1 MKDHHEPSHPCCE
14 GHKDSRR
21 EPSRSLYFC
30 PMCPEVNSDRPG
42 VCPRCGMALERN
54 PLLGGDELPAD
65 PELLDFQLRLWVSV
79 VFTLPVF
86 ILAMAPMV
94 SHFLAWMSE
103 PVAQWSQFLLS
114 LPVVLWC
121 GFPIWTRGWL
131 SIRSGQL
138 NMFTLVALGV
148 GTAFL
153 WSMATLLFP
162 HVLTSGHEH
171 ANGLYFESAAVITT
185 LVLLGQ
191 VMELQARRRTGLA
204 IQSLLALAPKTARRI
219 DEHGETD
226 VPLDTIQVGNHIRMR
241 PGEKIPV
248 DGEVIEG
255 RTLVDE
261 SMLTGE
267 PLPVEKIQGSQ
278 VSAGTLNSTGGIVIH
293 ASRVG
298 NETLLAKIIDLVAR
312 AQRSRAPVQALADK
326 VSSWFVP
333 AVLLASACTFGGW
346 MIFGPEPR
354 LDFAVMNAV
363 AVLIIAC
370 PCALGLA
377 TPMSIM
383 VGIGH
388 GATMGVLV
396 RDAQFLEKLS
406 RLDLLALDK
415 TGTLTEG
422 KPSVTGISSMAGFED
437 ATLLR
442 FAASVEVGSEHPLGM
457 ALVAEAKNRNL
468 PLLPLSEF
476 HSQTSAG
483 VSARIDG
490 HFVAVGKL
498 AFLKNLGLS
507 RADGLQAAA
516 QTFED
521 RGETT
526 LFISIDN
533 EPAGVIAVGDRL
545 KSSTRLALEGLRIL
559 GIPVLMMTGDSTR
572 AAEFTARN
580 LGITDF
586 RAEVTPEQKHA
597 IVKEYQSTGC
607 IVGMAGDGI
616 NDAPALAV
624 ADVGIAMGS
633 GTDIAMESAGVTLL
647 HGDLQGIVRA
657 IHLSR
662 AVMGNIRQNLF
673 FAFIYNA
680 LGIPLAAGILY
691 PVCGLLLNPMLAG
704 AAMSLSSVSVILNAL
719 RLRKA
724 RIG

>member
-1 MKDHHEPSHPCCE
+1 
-14 GHKDSRR
+14 
-21 EPSRSLYFC
+21 
-30 PMCPEVNSDRPG
+30 
-42 VCPRCGMALERN
+42 
-54 PLLGGDELPAD
+54 
-65 PELLDFQLRLWVSV
+65 
-79 VFTLPVF
+79 
-86 ILAMAPMV
+86 
-94 SHFLAWMSE
+94 
-103 PVAQWSQFLLS
+103 
-114 LPVVLWC
+114 
-121 GFPIWTRGWL
+121 
-131 SIRSGQL
+131 
-138 NMFTLVALGV
+138 
-148 GTAFL
+148 
-153 WSMATLLFP
+153 
-162 HVLTSGHEH
+162 
-171 ANGLYFESAAVITT
+171 
-185 LVLLGQ
+185 
-191 VMELQARRRTGLA
+191 
-204 IQSLLALAPKTARRI
+204 
-219 DEHGETD
+219 
-226 VPLDTIQVGNHIRMR
+226 
-241 PGEKIPV
+241 
-248 DGEVIEG
+248 
-255 RTLVDE
+255 
-261 SMLTGE
+261 
-267 PLPVEKIQGSQ
+267 
-278 VSAGTLNSTGGIVIH
+278 
-293 ASRVG
+293 
-298 NETLLAKIIDLVAR
+298 
-312 AQRSRAPVQALADK
+312 
-326 VSSWFVP
+326 
-333 AVLLASACTFGGW
+333 
-346 MIFGPEPR
+346 
-354 LDFAVMNAV
+354 
-363 AVLIIAC
+363 
-370 PCALGLA
+370 
-377 TPMSIM
+377 
-383 VGIGH
+383 
-388 GATMGVLV
+388 
-396 RDAQFLEKLS
+396 
-406 RLDLLALDK
+406 
-415 TGTLTEG
+415 
-422 KPSVTGISSMAGFED
+422 
-437 ATLLR
+437 
-442 FAASVEVGSEHPLGM
+442 
-457 ALVAEAKNRNL
+457 
-468 PLLPLSEF
+468 
-476 HSQTSAG
+476 
-483 VSARIDG
+483 
-490 HFVAVGKL
+490 VAVGKL

-662 AVMGNIRQNLF
+662 AVMGNIQQNLF